1 MIYVIFL
8 GKSQPYICLRI
19 IKYRLMK
26 KAILGVFLMLGVFQL
41 TAQEDVQQQQTD
53 SKKWQVRARFISVIP
68 SESASIEAIGGDVS
82 ISTAYVPE
90 LDFTYFFSKNWAAEL
105 ILATTNHDVEAVN
118 TAAGTINLG
127 DVWLL
132 PPTLTFQYHYPIGNF
147 KPYVGAGVNYTIFYG
162 EDEGPVADDV
172 SYDNSFGV
180 AFQTGFDYA
189 LNDTW
194 FLNLDVKKI
203 FLQTDATVNA
213 TSALG
218 ATVGADVDI
227 NPWII
232 GVGFGMKF

>member
-1 MIYVIFL
+1 
-8 GKSQPYICLRI
+8 
-19 IKYRLMK
+19 MK